1 MDSPSYGRNTKRG
14 KGIQIIGVFYFIL
27 KGGGTLSLTVK
38 QEIFIQRLLEGNT
51 QAEAYRFAYN
61 CENMKDKT
69 IIEKASKLMAQSNIR
84 ARYEELKNELKQ
96 KMFYTVEKANE
107 DLEWIKNKAKEDI
120 EYRGIKQANATTYLG
135 AVKQQIDLNGITIKE
150 AKEDI
155 DNVIKFEIV
164 GAKNE

>member
-1 MDSPSYGRNTKRG
+1 M
-14 KGIQIIGVFYFIL
+14 
-27 KGGGTLSLTVK
+27 SLTVK
-38 QEIFIQRLLEGNT
+38 QEIFVQRLLEGNT

-84 ARYEELKNELKQ
+84 ARYEELKNEIKQ

>member
-1 MDSPSYGRNTKRG
+1 M
-14 KGIQIIGVFYFIL
+14 
-27 KGGGTLSLTVK
+27 SLTTK
-38 QEIFIQRLLEGNT
+38 QEIFVQRLLEGNT

-164 GAKNE
+164 GTKNE

>member
-1 MDSPSYGRNTKRG
+1 M
-14 KGIQIIGVFYFIL
+14 
-27 KGGGTLSLTVK
+27 SLTVK
-38 QEIFIQRLLEGNT
+38 QEIFVQRLIEGYS
-51 QAEAYRFAYN
+51 QREAYKFAYD
-61 CENMKDKT
+61 CDNMKDET
-69 IIEKASKLMAQSNIR
+69 IDTRASRLLKECKVR